1 MFYNVCILQVTVF
14 MSRTFNRRQGLIAG
28 CVVAA
33 VHLLFL
39 LYLHFAYHS
48 VYEGQYHALLHGR
61 VISWATMVCSSNRVI
76 FVEKLN
82 LVLQVFYYKCLKH
95 LVTVANER
103 NMLNFKQDIISC

>member
-1 MFYNVCILQVTVF
+1 MFGGLSAAKLVTVF

-48 VYEGQYHALLHGR
+48 VYEDSADLLTRHSREVMMTFTPSVPQLKDIGTEQVIATLSR
-61 VISWATMVCSSNRVI
+61 VKRNINGTMAGAMAGATSIAM
-76 FVEKLN
+76 
-82 LVLQVFYYKCLKH
+82 
-95 LVTVANER
+95 
-103 NMLNFKQDIISC
+103 

>member
-1 MFYNVCILQVTVF
+1 

-48 VYEGQYHALLHGR
+48 VYEGLLQYYLSCKMTCWIKLWQSKLMFSIIGRARNLHVSVPKKR
-61 VISWATMVCSSNRVI
+61 
-76 FVEKLN
+76 
-82 LVLQVFYYKCLKH
+82 
-95 LVTVANER
+95 
-103 NMLNFKQDIISC
+103 

>member
-1 MFYNVCILQVTVF
+1 

-48 VYEGQYHALLHGR
+48 VYEGQWQAF
-61 VISWATMVCSSNRVI
+61 SW
-76 FVEKLN
+76 
-82 LVLQVFYYKCLKH
+82 YK
-95 LVTVANER
+95 A
-103 NMLNFKQDIISC
+103 KQFHNYS

>member
-1 MFYNVCILQVTVF
+1 MLPCEILRILYIACTCTEKYIWCNLLQVTVF

-48 VYEGQYHALLHGR
+48 VYEGQ
-61 VISWATMVCSSNRVI
+61 
-76 FVEKLN
+76 
-82 LVLQVFYYKCLKH
+82 
-95 LVTVANER
+95 
-103 NMLNFKQDIISC
+103 

>member
-1 MFYNVCILQVTVF
+1 MHALGPVVCDTICFFKKTPVSILQVTVF

-48 VYEGQYHALLHGR
+48 VYEGQ
-61 VISWATMVCSSNRVI
+61 
-76 FVEKLN
+76 
-82 LVLQVFYYKCLKH
+82 
-95 LVTVANER
+95 
-103 NMLNFKQDIISC
+103 

>member
-1 MFYNVCILQVTVF
+1 MHALGPVVYNCDTICFFKKTPVSILQVTVF

-48 VYEGQYHALLHGR
+48 VYEGQWQAF
-61 VISWATMVCSSNRVI
+61 SW
-76 FVEKLN
+76 
-82 LVLQVFYYKCLKH
+82 YK
-95 LVTVANER
+95 A
-103 NMLNFKQDIISC
+103 KQFHNYS

>member
-1 MFYNVCILQVTVF
+1 MQFAFVKKSVCILLQVTVF

-48 VYEGQYHALLHGR
+48 VYEGQ
-61 VISWATMVCSSNRVI
+61 
-76 FVEKLN
+76 
-82 LVLQVFYYKCLKH
+82 
-95 LVTVANER
+95 
-103 NMLNFKQDIISC
+103 

>member
-1 MFYNVCILQVTVF
+1 MLLPCQILDYYALLVHALHVGSIFCDTICFRKKKAVSILQVTVF

-48 VYEGQYHALLHGR
+48 VYEGQ
-61 VISWATMVCSSNRVI
+61 
-76 FVEKLN
+76 
-82 LVLQVFYYKCLKH
+82 
-95 LVTVANER
+95 
-103 NMLNFKQDIISC
+103 

>member
-1 MFYNVCILQVTVF
+1 MPQAGYPLVKSPYTFSLCNVYILQVTVF

-48 VYEGQYHALLHGR
+48 VYEGQ
-61 VISWATMVCSSNRVI
+61 
-76 FVEKLN
+76 
-82 LVLQVFYYKCLKH
+82 
-95 LVTVANER
+95 
-103 NMLNFKQDIISC
+103 